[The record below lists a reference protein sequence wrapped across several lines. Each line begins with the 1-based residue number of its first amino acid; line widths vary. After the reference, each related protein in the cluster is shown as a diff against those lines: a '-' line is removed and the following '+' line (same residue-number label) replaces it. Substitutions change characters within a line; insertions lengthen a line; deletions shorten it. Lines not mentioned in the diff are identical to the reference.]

1 MNCYFEA
8 IEKFYTS
15 LAENVKQNP
24 KIEDQIPR
32 NKRVEKHDT
41 ISHVMCREVMTCKFS
56 FVQFL
61 SRVCLFNFLLKSF
74 TFYSL

>member
-1 MNCYFEA
+1 MGCYFEA

-41 ISHVMCREVMTCKFS
+41 ISHVMCREVMICKFS

-61 SRVCLFNFLLKSF
+61 SRVCLFKFLLKSF
-74 TFYSL
+74 TFYSR